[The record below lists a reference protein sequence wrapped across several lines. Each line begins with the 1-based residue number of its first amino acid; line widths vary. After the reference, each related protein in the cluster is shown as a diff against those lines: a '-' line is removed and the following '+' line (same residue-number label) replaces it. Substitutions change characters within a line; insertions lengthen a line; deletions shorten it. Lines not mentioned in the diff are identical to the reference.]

1 MFALFDALQNSLY
14 PDEKEPEASPLMK
27 YSEQE
32 GQKYEESILVTVLG
46 DNYMEFI
53 DQETGQWE

>member
-32 GQKYEESILVTVLG
+32 GQKYEESIVVTVLG

-53 DQETGQWE
+53 D